1 QQAAALGITGL
12 IVAPI
17 ILTLIIKV
25 LGFGTGGIAANS
37 FASWLMSLYG
47 GSVGS
52 GSILSFLQSVGAVGL
67 GTAGTFISS
76 SVGAAVGI
84 LIGAAG
90 GNMLAKY
97 FNEMDLNEY
106 EQQIFENFIQIEEIA
121 ISNDHNMI
129 IALMPA
135 LLYNELML
143 KCFIETFISSSPFLN
158 SKLFKFYFKDDL
170 LKLKSEKEKFND
182 LLISNFEESRVEK
195 IWIKGEVF
203 GYELDLNDY
212 RPSNGMINLLAE
224 VWYQI
229 NTNKD
234 RKSEFFHKVKE
245 LSAPIFSPFKD
256 NLVNILKKNKIDG
269 LRLSFADQASLQQ
282 N

>member
-1 QQAAALGITGL
+1 MALIVSDKKLFTIILFSVFANNDFITTFRDCWKNPWITG
-12 IVAPI
+12 
-17 ILTLIIKV
+17 T
-25 LGFGTGGIAANS
+25 AASSSIRNNWSNTNS

-245 LSAPIFSPFKD
+245 LSAPIFSPFKG
-256 NLVNILKKNKIDG
+256 IFG
-269 LRLSFADQASLQQ
+269 S
-282 N
+282 